1 MKKYVLLTI
10 LLLSTFFMIAC
21 TNDSDIKDLNYK
33 IDKITEEMEV
43 LKTKNEELK
52 KDNMQLKKE
61 NEKLKKDSSNEGT
74 IKEEAIVSNKKVYYT
89 NPIDIETLK
98 QEAIDNGKQTIVKTN
113 GEGNVLLMFNV
124 NNEIKDL
131 RLHKL
136 DDKFINL
143 DFNIESYLNKYREA
157 SYTELTSSLSNKQSL
172 IVKAHES
179 EGIPT
184 DCISWIDA
192 SGKVGYYLVSYEGK

>member
-1 MKKYVLLTI
+1 M
-10 LLLSTFFMIAC
+10 SMFFIVAC
-21 TNDSDIKDLNYK
+21 TNDSEIRDLNDK
-33 IDKITEEMEV
+33 IDEITEEIEI
-43 LKTKNEELK
+43 LKAKNEE
-52 KDNMQLKKE
+52 
-61 NEKLKKDSSNEGT
+61 LKKDSSNEGA
-74 IKEEAIVSNKKVYYT
+74 IKEDTIVSNKKVYYT

-98 QEAIDNGKQTIVKTN
+98 QEAIDNGKQTIIKIN
-113 GEGNVLLMFNV
+113 NEGNVVLMFEV
-124 NNEIKDL
+124 NNEIKDV

-136 DDKFINL
+136 DDKFFNL
-143 DFNIESYLNKYREA
+143 NFNIESYLSKYRED
-157 SYTELTSSLSNKQSL
+157 SYTQLISSLSNKQSL